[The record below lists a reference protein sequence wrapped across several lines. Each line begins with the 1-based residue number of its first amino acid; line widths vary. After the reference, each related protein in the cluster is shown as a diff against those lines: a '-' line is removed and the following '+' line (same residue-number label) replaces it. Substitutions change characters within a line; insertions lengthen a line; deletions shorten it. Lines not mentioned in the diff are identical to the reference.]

1 MDYPTM
7 RRLYPAYRPGDEA
20 LYRPAS
26 TSRSDVALPVTVT
39 AVREDGILRVSGSGT
54 ELHVQEFELSPVRG
68 TCNRYPLRPALSGD
82 RRELRRDPRRA
93 DDRLSTSLRLRQSA
107 VRENARGF
115 LRDLARRAA
124 ALPQDSRSLTGFAEV
139 AQRQSITLP
148 R

>member
-54 ELHVQEFELSPVRG
+54 ELHVQEFELSPVPG
-68 TCNRYPLRPALSGD
+68 RPATDTGCGIYRHYKGRHYLVIGESFDATRDAPMIAYRPLYGCD
-82 RRELRRDPRRA
+82 RALFVRTPA
-93 DDRLSTSLRLRQSA
+93 D
-107 VRENARGF
+107 F
-115 LRDLARRAA
+115 
-124 ALPQDSRSLTGFAEV
+124 FA
-139 AQRQSITLP
+139 TLP
-148 R
+148 DGRQRFLKIADR